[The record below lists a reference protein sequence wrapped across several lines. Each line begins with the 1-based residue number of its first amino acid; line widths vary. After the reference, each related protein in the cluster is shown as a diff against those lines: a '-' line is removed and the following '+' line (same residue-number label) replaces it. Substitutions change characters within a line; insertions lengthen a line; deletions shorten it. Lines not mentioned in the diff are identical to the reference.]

1 MNKLINIQN
10 DNGKQ
15 TVNARDLHKFLEV
28 GRDFSNWIKSRISK
42 YDFLEVV
49 DFVTLT
55 KISERQRL
63 IEYHITIDMAKEL
76 SMVENNTKGR
86 EARRYF
92 IEAEKA
98 LRELPAAN
106 LPQNYLEALKAL
118 VSTEE
123 KNVYLKAENDSI
135 SKTVS
140 ELKPAAEYGKAVMGA
155 DTLYTAT
162 NIGSEI
168 GLSAV
173 ALNNI
178 LRNRLNVI
186 RRGTGETDYEL
197 CSRYANNGFVR
208 YKTTTYQNS
217 EGINKSTR
225 SLRWTRRGFDW
236 LTSQKCFIIDSDR
249 KSLPVAIDIPVFGN

>member
-1 MNKLINIQN
+1 MNSLITIQN

-15 TVNARDLHKFLEV
+15 TVNARELHEFLEV
-28 GRDFSNWIKSRISK
+28 GNKFADWIAQRVFDYGFTQGVDYECFSQAGEKGGRPKKEYLFTLNMGKEMAM
-42 YDFLEVV
+42 LE
-49 DFVTLT
+49 
-55 KISERQRL
+55 SNE
-63 IEYHITIDMAKEL
+63 
-76 SMVENNTKGR
+76 KGKQ
-86 EARRYF
+86 ARRYF

-98 LRELPAAN
+98 LRELPTAN

-135 SKTVS
+135 SKTL
-140 ELKPAAEYGKAVMGA
+140 EIIKPAAEYGKAVMGA

-168 GLSAV
+168 GISAV

-225 SLRWTRRGFDW
+225 SLRWTRKGFDW

-249 KSLPVAIDIPVFGN
+249 KSLPVDMPVFGN